1 MTHAPIAIRCA
12 WALTLLAAP
21 LFAQEGAPIHV
32 WDLGGTRP
40 GQLTVYNPDSNDA
53 EFGTPVRAGDLNGD
67 GYDDLVVSAM
77 AGDGPPGPQRP
88 NAGEVAVYFSPGF
101 IGGRVDLSE
110 EHDNVVTVYGEEERA
125 IFGIKTEVADLDADG
140 RNDLLVGSFYAN
152 SGDRTDAGKLYI
164 LSGHLLTDRLDGTRT
179 VDLARAWPPGVLG
192 VHGPEPRS
200 RLGVWV
206 AAGDVDGD
214 GFQDA
219 VIGADQASGWNT
231 PGDEAGRVYV
241 LYGPLELNGT
251 VDLADGDQ
259 PMTIVYGLDAMDHL
273 GSSLGMGDVDG
284 DGRDD
289 IAMGAAALG
298 TLRNAYDRA
307 GGAGDGPDNSRENTG
322 DAYVFFGRADRPAH
336 VDLRT
341 DAEILTIYGADGG
354 GSSPDRMGE
363 EIVLADINGDGRD
376 DLMLGAYRADGP
388 DNSRPDAGDT
398 YVVYGAADLRGQV
411 LDMAQPPAGTTIIYG
426 ATNRAISGDALA
438 AGDIHGD
445 GFDDLFIGVPGDRG
459 PLDRPASGGIVV
471 IAGAPELPGVID
483 LAAPSVPVVWIQAP
497 DPADFSAYWAAAGD
511 MDGDGYVDVMPN
523 GMAGDGPDNDRNNA
537 GEAHVVSGRLI
548 ADILG
553 GAVTAIGST
562 ESIPQRAALWQ
573 NYPNPFNGQTRIRY
587 EIARYSQVELAIYTL
602 LGQRIATLRQG
613 KQGVGVHTAY
623 WDGRSDAGTR
633 VASGAYVYRLS
644 SDEGEQAKTL
654 VLLK

>member
-1 MTHAPIAIRCA
+1 
-12 WALTLLAAP
+12 
-21 LFAQEGAPIHV
+21 
-32 WDLGGTRP
+32 
-40 GQLTVYNPDSNDA
+40 
-53 EFGTPVRAGDLNGD
+53 
-67 GYDDLVVSAM
+67 
-77 AGDGPPGPQRP
+77 
-88 NAGEVAVYFSPGF
+88 
-101 IGGRVDLSE
+101 
-110 EHDNVVTVYGEEERA
+110 
-125 IFGIKTEVADLDADG
+125 
-140 RNDLLVGSFYAN
+140 
-152 SGDRTDAGKLYI
+152 
-164 LSGHLLTDRLDGTRT
+164 
-179 VDLARAWPPGVLG
+179 
-192 VHGPEPRS
+192 
-200 RLGVWV
+200 
-206 AAGDVDGD
+206 
-214 GFQDA
+214 
-219 VIGADQASGWNT
+219 
-231 PGDEAGRVYV
+231 
-241 LYGPLELNGT
+241 
-251 VDLADGDQ
+251 
-259 PMTIVYGLDAMDHL
+259 
-273 GSSLGMGDVDG
+273 
-284 DGRDD
+284 
-289 IAMGAAALG
+289 
-298 TLRNAYDRA
+298 
-307 GGAGDGPDNSRENTG
+307 
-322 DAYVFFGRADRPAH
+322 
-336 VDLRT
+336 
-341 DAEILTIYGADGG
+341 
-354 GSSPDRMGE
+354 MGE
-363 EIVLADINGDGRD
+363 EIVSADINGDGFD

-411 LDMAQPPAGTTIIYG
+411 LDMTQPPAGTTIIYG

-602 LGQRIATLRQG
+602 LGQRIATLWQG

-623 WDGRSDAGTR
+623 WNGRSDAGTR